1 MGQNGKSRDNKRQHC
16 KDRDTQK
23 EARESQKSELCT
35 STQRGTRTEV
45 AGVTWVQIHQKTL
58 GFMFVQLLTT
68 VSLESGAPWYVVA
81 ISCSNNKD
89 SHRCGGTRMHFYR
102 ELCRF
107 LAQLSKVD
115 FIISANSLIAEKT
128 NVLSSQITFKNS
140 PTWSGTEV
148 LGLFTIYL

>member
-1 MGQNGKSRDNKRQHC
+1 MGQNGKPRDNKRQHC

-23 EARESQKSELCT
+23 EAREGQKSELCT
-35 STQRGTRTEV
+35 CPQRGTRDRSDR
-45 AGVTWVQIHQKTL
+45 GDL
-58 GFMFVQLLTT
+58 GPNSSKDTRLHVCSITT

-81 ISCSNNKD
+81 ISCSNNRD
-89 SHRCGGTRMHFYR
+89 SHCCGGTRMRFYR

-115 FIISANSLIAEKT
+115 FIISADSLIAEKT
-128 NVLSSQITFKNS
+128 NALSSQITFRNS

-148 LGLFTIYL
+148 LGLFTVYL